1 MRLYHRFILP
11 RLMHRVCAH
20 KDITGQ
26 REKIIPLAEGRVLEI
41 GIGSGLNLPFYDSQ
55 SVTCVWGIDPSQTLM
70 DMIPGPRARRPFSV
84 CLMAGS
90 GEQIPLESH
99 SADTIVVTYTMCSIP
114 DIRQALA
121 EMRRVLKPSGRLL
134 FCEHGRAPDI
144 AITRWQDRLTPLWK
158 PVSGGCHLNRPIAA
172 LITDSGFSIRRLDAG
187 YVSPIRITGFHY
199 RGTAKTR

>member
-114 DIRQALA
+114 NIRQALA

-134 FCEHGRAPDI
+134 FCERAP
-144 AITRWQDRLTPLWK
+144 R
-158 PVSGGCHLNRPIAA
+158 
-172 LITDSGFSIRRLDAG
+172 
-187 YVSPIRITGFHY
+187 
-199 RGTAKTR
+199 